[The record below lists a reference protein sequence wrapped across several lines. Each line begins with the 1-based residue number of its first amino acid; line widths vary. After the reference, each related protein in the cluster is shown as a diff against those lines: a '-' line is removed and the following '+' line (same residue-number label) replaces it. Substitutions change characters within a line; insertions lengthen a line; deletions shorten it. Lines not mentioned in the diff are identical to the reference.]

1 METRCVRAR
10 IKPGSIE
17 AVREW
22 ARTINARRV
31 EALATLV
38 DEQIQLESVFLES
51 AADGQYLIYY
61 TRGADLSQ
69 ADKVTKTSQHPID
82 AYHYEFMRQH
92 TEKGVPLELLVDLE
106 A

>member
-1 METRCVRAR
+1 VR
-10 IKPGSIE
+10 IKPGSLA

-22 ARTINARRV
+22 ARTINARRA

-38 DEQIQLESVFLES
+38 DEQIRLESVFLES
-51 AADGQYLIYY
+51 TADGDYLIYY
-61 TRGADLSQ
+61 TRGADLSL
-69 ADKVTKTSQHPID
+69 ADKVTATSQHPID

-92 TEKGVPLELLVDLE
+92 TEKGTPLELLVDLE